1 MMGTIGPSPD
11 SNDGL
16 KPTSIVYAT
25 DFSTWSQNAGFYA
38 ALFAK
43 YFKAKLFVAH
53 AFTLSQAAMEV
64 EIEKLS
70 ISQQRR
76 DLQAF
81 LSTKAAILTSPS
93 VEAVPKLVE
102 GRPEKAIPELAD
114 KHAPSLIVLGTH
126 GGNWVE
132 RGIIGSVAEGILRCT
147 QWPCVTVG
155 PKVRSAAFSTS
166 LPFRRILYATDLTPA
181 AAHAAVYA
189 VSFAQAFGAEIDVLN
204 VIHGYN
210 VEHPDRLS
218 ELTKQFYDVLDG
230 LVPEHAREFCDA
242 KSFVEVGDAHER
254 ILGHIKDR
262 AIDLLVLGIEKSSH
276 LGLAA
281 RRSGAFHLI
290 VHAVC
295 PVLTVTK

>member
-1 MMGTIGPSPD
+1 MGTNRPSLD
-11 SNDGL
+11 SKDGL

-43 YFKAKLFVAH
+43 YFKARLLVAH

-64 EIEKLS
+64 EVEKLS

-102 GRPEKAIPELAD
+102 GAPGKAIPELAD
-114 KHAPSLIVLGTH
+114 KYAPSLIVLGTQ
-126 GGNWVE
+126 GRNWVE
-132 RGIIGSVAEGILRCT
+132 RGLIGSVSEGILRT
-147 QWPCVTVG
+147 TRWPCVTVG
-155 PKVRSAAFSTS
+155 PQVRSAAFSTS

-204 VIHGYN
+204 VINGDD

-218 ELTKQFYDVLDG
+218 ELTKQFYGALDG
-230 LVPEHAREFCDA
+230 LVPEHAREFCDS

-276 LGLAA
+276 LGLAV

-295 PVLTVTK
+295 PVLTVTS

>member
-1 MMGTIGPSPD
+1 
-11 SNDGL
+11 
-16 KPTSIVYAT
+16 
-25 DFSTWSQNAGFYA
+25 
-38 ALFAK
+38 
-43 YFKAKLFVAH
+43 
-53 AFTLSQAAMEV
+53 MEV
-64 EIEKLS
+64 EVEKLS

-81 LSTKAAILTSPS
+81 LSTKAAILTSAS

-126 GGNWVE
+126 GGNWLE

-181 AAHAAVYA
+181 ATHAAVYA
-189 VSFAQAFGAEIDVLN
+189 VSFAQACGAEIDVLN
-204 VIHGYN
+204 VIRGDD
-210 VEHPDRLS
+210 VKHPDRLS
-218 ELTKQFYDVLDG
+218 ELTKQFYGALDG
-230 LVPEHAREFCDA
+230 LVPEHAREFCDS

-281 RRSGAFHLI
+281 RRAGAFQLI
-290 VHAVC
+290 VHAIC
-295 PVLTVTK
+295 PVLTVTS